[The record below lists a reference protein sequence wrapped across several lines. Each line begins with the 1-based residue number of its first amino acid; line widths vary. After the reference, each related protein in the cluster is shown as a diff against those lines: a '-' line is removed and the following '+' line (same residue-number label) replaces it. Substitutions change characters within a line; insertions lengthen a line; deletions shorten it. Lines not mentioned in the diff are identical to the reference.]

1 MTEST
6 WAEVPAKFEAGTPA
20 VGDAIGLGV
29 AIEYLTN
36 LGMDRVLAHE
46 QAVVGY
52 ALERLTEIP
61 GITIYGPSD
70 PAHRSGVVSFT
81 LDDIHPHDVASILD
95 EENVAVR
102 AGHHCAQPLMASLGV
117 VATTR
122 ASFYVYNTE
131 DDVDRLVA
139 ALWVADRIFHG
150 PRSFASHWPAAAG
163 DAITPVVKAG
173 ARA

>member
-1 MTEST
+1 M
-6 WAEVPAKFEAGTPA
+6 
-20 VGDAIGLGV
+20 
-29 AIEYLTN
+29 EYLTN

-52 ALERLTEIP
+52 ALERLSEIP
-61 GITIYGPSD
+61 GITIYGPND
-70 PAHRSGVVSFT
+70 PALRSGVVSFT
-81 LDDIHPHDVASILD
+81 LQDIHPHDIASILD

-139 ALWVADRIFHG
+139 ALWVADRTFHG
-150 PRSFASHWPAAAG
+150 PRSFTSHWPETAG
-163 DAITPVVKAG
+163 DAITSVVQAG